1 VCTGCP
7 EAAEQR
13 RFWAPGMA
21 AKVGVMRER
30 AVATLTAIG
39 AAPSLGRH
47 TTQRRN
53 RVLVRWPPLHPGLAG
68 AF

>member
-1 VCTGCP
+1 MT
-7 EAAEQR
+7 
-13 RFWAPGMA
+13 PGMA

-39 AAPSLGRH
+39 AAPSETIGERAGRGRRH

-53 RVLVRWPPLHPGLAG
+53 RVLVRRPQPRPGLAG